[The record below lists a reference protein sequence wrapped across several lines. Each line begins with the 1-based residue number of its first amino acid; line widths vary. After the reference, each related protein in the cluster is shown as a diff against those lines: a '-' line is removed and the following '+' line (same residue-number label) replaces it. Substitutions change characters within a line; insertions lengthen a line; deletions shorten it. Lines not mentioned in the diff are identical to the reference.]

1 MATFLMWIGSL
12 ATGWVISWI
21 LYGSWSRKAAT
32 TQLLQHLKLISD
44 SPALRSRFDLRK
56 FSMVFCGVDMQKKNW
71 NPSESQW
78 SLFGT
83 VNPLF
88 SETSRIWRS
97 DSPVPNL
104 EETEVIFV
112 FGNPREF
119 SLGFCP
125 TAGLI
130 PPQEVTVVSVAKLS
144 ARQQVS
150 LKSVRQGCK
159 HATPLGT
166 AGSARTASLHI
177 CQDWNGHMKYRNEW
191 KPFQWWNSGSLKIWV
206 WNGMKWWDRI
216 SSPSILG
223 SKISRMGTEPVN

>member
-32 TQLLQHLKLISD
+32 TQLLQFRKLVSD

-56 FSMVFCGVDMQKKNW
+56 PSMVFCGVDMQKKNW
-71 NPSESQW
+71 NPSEFQW
-78 SLFGT
+78 FLFGT

-104 EETEVIFV
+104 EETEVLFSLVIP
-112 FGNPREF
+112 GN

-130 PPQEVTVVSVAKLS
+130 PPQEVTVVFVAKHS

-177 CQDWNGHMKYRNEW
+177 CQDWNGHMKYRKWVKTMSMVKPW
-191 KPFQWWNSGSLKIWV
+191 KPKNMSMTWYELVISDFFSLHFWV
-206 WNGMKWWDRI
+206 QDFNHGNGT
-216 SSPSILG
+216 S
-223 SKISRMGTEPVN
+223 

>member
-32 TQLLQHLKLISD
+32 AQLLQHLKLISD

-119 SLGFCP
+119 FGFLSHCRIDSTAGSHSCFCCETLCS
-125 TAGLI
+125 TAGL
-130 PPQEVTVVSVAKLS
+130 A
-144 ARQQVS
+144 
-150 LKSVRQGCK
+150 
-159 HATPLGT
+159 
-166 AGSARTASLHI
+166 
-177 CQDWNGHMKYRNEW
+177 
-191 KPFQWWNSGSLKIWV
+191 
-206 WNGMKWWDRI
+206 
-216 SSPSILG
+216 
-223 SKISRMGTEPVN
+223 